1 MATRNASLQTT
12 LQSFAARAPGIWRLD
27 ACGITRA
34 DTPIPALIHLDAY
47 VPSTPRRRVLL
58 LGGLSGHT
66 DDAML
71 AFRAL
76 ETYLDAGPRL
86 TDTVALSAVPV
97 ANPDGLAMHAAPEN
111 GAGGMPATGYP
122 PAETFFYDAQ
132 NPERAYLWRWIGLHA
147 PDVLLEVR
155 AGDTVTWEA
164 SAAAAP
170 LAAALQATALA
181 PTDALLAALGHG
193 TPNGLAPVPGLR
205 LTTPAAEL
213 PAQLQRLWTT
223 LAQQPAAMPSPARQ
237 VLDARRTRSALDIA
251 RLLATVYGHT
261 LDPVVYTQGMA
272 ISGRL
277 QLAHLDTT
285 TPNPAPE
292 IVQLVE
298 PYVSGAVPALE
309 AQAGTPA
316 LGGLVWGTD
325 LAAATGD
332 QRYTDLLVQIADRY
346 QPGAD
351 GGAPP
356 PSDPDFRTEDMCM
369 NGMLLGR
376 AFEATHNAQ
385 YLSLQTA
392 FLLQARIQQDNGL
405 FWHCRSAPYYWGRG
419 NGFAAMGFCETLS
432 YLSADHPDRQALLAM
447 HQQHL
452 DSLRQRQHLSGMYPQ
467 VLDVPGSYQ
476 EFTVTCMV
484 GYAMARGLRRGWLDA
499 SYRPA
504 VELAW
509 QGVSER
515 IDDAGGVLD
524 ACTNTGVQ
532 TSLRAY
538 LDRPAVCGRDDR
550 SGSMALW
557 FALEMAQLPADE
569 GER

>member
-1 MATRNASLQTT
+1 
-12 LQSFAARAPGIWRLD
+12 
-27 ACGITRA
+27 
-34 DTPIPALIHLDAY
+34 
-47 VPSTPRRRVLL
+47 
-58 LGGLSGHT
+58 
-66 DDAML
+66 
-71 AFRAL
+71 
-76 ETYLDAGPRL
+76 
-86 TDTVALSAVPV
+86 
-97 ANPDGLAMHAAPEN
+97 
-111 GAGGMPATGYP
+111 
-122 PAETFFYDAQ
+122 
-132 NPERAYLWRWIGLHA
+132 
-147 PDVLLEVR
+147 
-155 AGDTVTWEA
+155 
-164 SAAAAP
+164 
-170 LAAALQATALA
+170 
-181 PTDALLAALGHG
+181 
-193 TPNGLAPVPGLR
+193 
-205 LTTPAAEL
+205 
-213 PAQLQRLWTT
+213 
-223 LAQQPAAMPSPARQ
+223 
-237 VLDARRTRSALDIA
+237 
-251 RLLATVYGHT
+251 
-261 LDPVVYTQGMA
+261 MA

-277 QLAHLDTT
+277 QLAQLDAT

-298 PYVSGAVPALE
+298 PYVSGTVPALD

-316 LGGLVWGTD
+316 LGGLAWGTD

-332 QRYTDLLVQIADRY
+332 QRYSDLLVQIANRY
-346 QPGAD
+346 QPGVD

-432 YLSADHPDRQALLAM
+432 SLPTDHPDRQALLAM

-452 DSLRQRQHLSGMYPQ
+452 DSLRRCQHLSGMYPQ

-476 EFTVTCMV
+476 EFTVTCMI

-509 QGVSER
+509 QGVTER

-557 FALEMAQLPADE
+557 FALEMAQLPAD
-569 GER
+569 GG